1 MSTITLAEIIPAYP
15 LHWTT
20 IIHYIMLLGML
31 VILTFSGEEANLLFT
46 LILALLA
53 LLVGADLYATELGLD
68 RLFIFLIRVLLLGIP
83 ILIAGMAPRGNTR
96 TIGIV
101 LVVLAAPLLFFT
113 FFTCALPPSIGDPRM
128 LPWC

>member
-1 MSTITLAEIIPAYP
+1 MPTITLAEIVPAYP

-31 VILTFSGEEANLLFT
+31 VILTFSGDQANLLFT
-46 LILALLA
+46 LVLALLA
-53 LLVGADLYATELGLD
+53 LLVGADLYAAELGMG

-83 ILIAGMAPRGNTR
+83 ILVAGMAPRGDMR
-96 TIGIV
+96 TVGIL

-113 FFTCALPPSIGDPRM
+113 FFTCMFPSIGDPRM